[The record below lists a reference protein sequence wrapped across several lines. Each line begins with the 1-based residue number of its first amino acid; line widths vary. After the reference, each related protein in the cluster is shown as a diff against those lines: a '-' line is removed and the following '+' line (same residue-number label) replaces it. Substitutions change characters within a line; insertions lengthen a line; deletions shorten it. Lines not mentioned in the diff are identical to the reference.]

1 MYIVAIRNCLSYQV
15 IAFWSIDMIDNFLTD
30 LLLAEVHINFCWFSQ
45 KFIIEHL
52 HVILRQGISY
62 MVSSFTH
69 PLSSLKEVDMSENKF
84 LKGIYDGEMCGRSL
98 YFSHNFSI
106 LLSRHFS
113 CEITLNLK
121 KKQLCIVTWINRRAF
136 QKIRKFQDVFCFSEW
151 M

>member
-1 MYIVAIRNCLSYQV
+1 
-15 IAFWSIDMIDNFLTD
+15 MI
-30 LLLAEVHINFCWFSQ
+30 
-45 KFIIEHL
+45 
-52 HVILRQGISY
+52 
-62 MVSSFTH
+62 SSFTH

-121 KKQLCIVTWINRRAF
+121 KQQLCIVT
-136 QKIRKFQDVFCFSEW
+136 
-151 M
+151 